1 MHLRYNLRNL
11 PLPHCYS
18 TQNVVDEILAGMEDC
33 GHTVSIDDQYFMAFP
48 AVNLKFEHV
57 KPKAI
62 DSLREFK
69 A

>member
-33 GHTVSIDDQYFMAFP
+33 GYAFKIDDQYFMVFP